1 MKSKNEPFFTY
12 HTALLLVIVVSGFT
26 IASFRFPNGVLD
38 VPLFLHFHGA
48 AFLGWYALLLL
59 QMHLIRINY
68 RHIHKFLGFA
78 SVIYAIA
85 IIVIG
90 YIVVADTIN
99 TPDKTIA
106 GRPAQFGAI
115 FPITDI
121 LNFTLAFTLGVLLRA
136 NSQAHKRFMLMTGIF
151 MIDAA
156 MARLIFGLGLPGIL
170 IWALEISLIL
180 MILIYDFIR
189 FKKPH
194 WATVVGFT
202 LYGLGYLFKSNIEQY
217 SWWPNFIE
225 AIF

>member
-1 MKSKNEPFFTY
+1 MKPENEPFFTY
-12 HTALLLVIVVSGFT
+12 HTTLLIIIVVSGFT

-48 AFLGWYALLLL
+48 VFLGWYALLLL
-59 QMHLIRINY
+59 QMHLIRINH
-68 RHIHKFLGFA
+68 RNIHKRLGFA

-90 YIVVADTIN
+90 YMVVADTIN

-106 GRPAQFGAI
+106 GRPSQFGAI

-121 LNFTLAFTLGVLLRA
+121 LIFTLAFTLGVLFRS

-180 MILIYDFIR
+180 MILIYDFYR
-189 FKKPH
+189 LKKPH

-225 AIF
+225 SIF